1 MMSEVLMKFGTSP
14 CCAVATFKLPENLP
28 NSLKNERALS
38 KYVNSQNQLKSNL
51 IVNLYQF
58 F

>member
-1 MMSEVLMKFGTSP
+1 MSEVLMKFGTSP